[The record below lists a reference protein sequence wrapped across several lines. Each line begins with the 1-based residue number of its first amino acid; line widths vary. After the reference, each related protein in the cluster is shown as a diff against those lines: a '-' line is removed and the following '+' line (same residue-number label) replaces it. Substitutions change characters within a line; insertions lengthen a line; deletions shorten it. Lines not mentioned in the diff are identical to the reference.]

1 MSQEPVSGQ
10 QVVIH
15 IEELVIHGVDVGS
28 RRRLG
33 AAVEAELARLLV
45 QLGALAHLDASR
57 TVDVVDAGAISLG
70 PRPRAEST
78 GAHIAG
84 AVFHSLGGLTAAEP
98 ADTPASSPEK
108 HVPD

>member
-1 MSQEPVSGQ
+1 MNGEPAIGQ

-15 IEELVIHGVDVGS
+15 IEELVVHGVDVDS

-33 AAVEAELARLLV
+33 AAVEAELARLLA
-45 QLGALAHLDASR
+45 QPGALAHLDASR

-84 AVFHSLGGLTAAEP
+84 AVFHSLGGLP
-98 ADTPASSPEK
+98 GADPVGVTASSPEM

>member
-1 MSQEPVSGQ
+1 MSGESVGAQ

-15 IEELVIHGVDVGS
+15 IEELVIHGVAVGS

-33 AAVEAELARLLV
+33 AAVEAELARLLA
-45 QLGALAHLDASR
+45 QPGALVHLDASR
-57 TVDVVDAGAISLG
+57 TVDAVDAGAISLG

-84 AVFHSLGGLTAAEP
+84 AVFHSLGGLP
-98 ADTPASSPEK
+98 GADHADAPASSPGM